1 MAVVPSLPL
10 KRANHQPNWEN
21 MWASCVTAPPVKT
34 IYNKH
39 VGKCTYSLSN
49 GNICSDLLWEEP
61 KSLNFNIAMNEA
73 IMVCSFVCVVQV

>member
-1 MAVVPSLPL
+1 
-10 KRANHQPNWEN
+10 
-21 MWASCVTAPPVKT
+21 MWASCVIALLVNT

-61 KSLNFNIAMNEA
+61 KSLNFNTAMNEA
-73 IMVCSFVCVVQV
+73 VMVRSFACVVQVGMGII